1 MSDGP
6 AMNEAPGSD
15 GKAIQ
20 VLGRAD
26 CLLGLLA
33 ERDGTWTLS
42 ELAAAT
48 ELHRSTVHR
57 ILASLTALGYVDRP
71 AAGQYALGSR
81 VLALA
86 ARMDGRLDLR
96 QEAIPVMQRLR
107 DRLGETV
114 TLMLREGDEVI
125 CLERVP
131 GSLQLRVECGPGERE
146 ALHLSAAGKLYLA
159 EGGFEACAEYA
170 ERTRL
175 AGGTPQAI
183 RDVPR
188 LYRELE
194 RAQRTGYALDS
205 EEREIGVTAIAVAVR
220 GPGGRFLAAI
230 ALSAPSLRYRDTW
243 IPRVL
248 ESGRALS
255 RRLGG

>member
-1 MSDGP
+1 MRDG
-6 AMNEAPGSD
+6 AGSS
-15 GKAIQ
+15 GSGAIQ
-20 VLGRAD
+20 VLERAD
-26 CLLGLLA
+26 RLLGLLA
-33 ERDGTWTLS
+33 ERDQPWSLG
-42 ELAAAT
+42 ELATAAGI
-48 ELHRSTVHR
+48 HRSTAHR
-57 ILASLTALGYVDRP
+57 ILASLAALGYADRP

-96 QEAIPVMQRLR
+96 LEALVVMQRLR

-114 TLMLREGDEVI
+114 TLMLREGDEVV
-125 CLERVP
+125 CLERAP
-131 GSLQLRVECGPGERE
+131 GSLQLRVECAPGERE

-175 AGGTPQAI
+175 AGGTAQAI

-194 RAQRTGYALDS
+194 RARRTGYAIDS
-205 EEREIGVTAIAVAVR
+205 EEREIGVTAVAAPVR
-220 GPGGRFLAAI
+220 GPGGRLLAAMV
-230 ALSAPSLRYRDTW
+230 LSSPTSRYRDNW